1 MLKIQHTET
10 WNSLWIAKPFSSG
23 SVWMLHGTR
32 TPALLKKLQCRP
44 TIFCLYFNYVWHI
57 GTWQVPTYVFLKILQ
72 VNFDFQVQYSSLYM

>member
-57 GTWQVPTYVFLKILQ
+57 GTWQVCVFEDTTSK
-72 VNFDFQVQYSSLYM
+72 F